1 MYEEIHYEVDDPVA
15 TITLH
20 RPESL
25 NAWTPTMEMEF
36 RDAFAR
42 AAADPAVVG
51 IVLTG
56 AGRGFCAGI
65 DLRLLES
72 FSNGDRD
79 RLLAD
84 EVPIPGEA
92 SWGDD
97 LRGAYSFLLS
107 IPKPIVAAINGPAVG
122 MAFAIVLACDLR
134 FMAEDAVLSTSFA
147 QRGLVAEYGLSWLL
161 PKLVGP
167 GVALDLM
174 LSARTITG
182 REAAEL
188 GLVNR
193 AVAADELLDVARTY
207 VAELGARCSPAS
219 MATIKRQVYTHLHA
233 GLGAAERESRR
244 LMMESFERPDA
255 AEGVRSFL
263 RKRPPRYPRIGQPTE
278 VKQ

>member
-1 MYEEIHYEVDDPVA
+1 VYNEILYEVDDPVA
-15 TITLH
+15 TITLN
-20 RPESL
+20 RPDAL
-25 NAWTPTMEMEF
+25 NAWTPTMELEF
-36 RDAFAR
+36 REALGR

-72 FSNGDRD
+72 FSDGDRD
-79 RLLAD
+79 LLISRD
-84 EVPIPGEA
+84 VPLPGEE
-92 SWGDD
+92 SWGED
-97 LRGAYSFLLS
+97 LRGNYTFLLS
-107 IPKPIVAAINGPAVG
+107 IPKPIIAAINGPVVG
-122 MAFAIVLACDLR
+122 MAIAIVLACDLR
-134 FMAEDAVLSTSFA
+134 FMAEDAKLSTSFA
-147 QRGLVAEYGLSWLL
+147 ERGLIAEYGLSWLL

-167 GVALDLM
+167 AVALDLM

-193 AVAADELLDVARTY
+193 AVPADELLDAARAY
-207 VAELGARCSPAS
+207 VVDLGARCSPAS
-219 MATIKRQVYTHLHA
+219 MATMKRQVYTQFHA
-233 GLGAAERESRR
+233 GLAAAERESRR

-263 RKRPPRYPRIGQPTE
+263 KKRPPRYPRLGQVTE
-278 VKQ
+278 PSR